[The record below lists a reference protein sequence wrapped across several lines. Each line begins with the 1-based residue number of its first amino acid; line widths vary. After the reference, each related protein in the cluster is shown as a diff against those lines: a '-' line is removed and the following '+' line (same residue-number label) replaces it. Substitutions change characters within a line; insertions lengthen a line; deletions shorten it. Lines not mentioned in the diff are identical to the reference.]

1 MALKKQRKNVKSL
14 DKTAGLYPDN
24 ILQYRS
30 SSLIRASNL
39 IYLKKSYDTQSRLT
53 PILPPINN
61 TNSVLGPRI
70 PSTTCAQAS
79 IIFSKS
85 QNPLYRSMIKLPKF
99 LRRKG
104 IIENS
109 SGSSSSDIEDVDYN
123 KEICECLFKN
133 LIDMFISAA
142 CRQII
147 IESKNEMISA
157 SLRLFSSAILDSYI
171 KELLASLIPIL
182 VDKAYNEVID
192 HCYITYSYELIDI
205 IINTKI
211 LEVAEDA
218 GTEAIVDL
226 MCREMVDNCP
236 VEEIVK
242 EVIKDEKKL
251 MYKLAKSILDGLV
264 DCILSEEWI
273 EVIAEDEIGFAKLT
287 KNIRGFPVKLQ
298 KEIYFMGKKEFN
310 GRLAESVYY
319 GLINDYVA
327 EKWLANV
334 VKYCIVGEGRFDYSA
349 IMPLY
354 DKNLSRKRLTVII
367 DPNLIWEI

>member
-1 MALKKQRKNVKSL
+1 MALQKQRKNVKSF
-14 DKTAGLYPDN
+14 DKKVGLYPDN

-39 IYLKKSYDTQSRLT
+39 IYIRKSYDLQSRQT
-53 PILPPINN
+53 PMLPPINN
-61 TNSVLGPRI
+61 ANSFLGPKVL
-70 PSTTCAQAS
+70 STTCAQAS
-79 IIFSKS
+79 IIFDKS
-85 QNPLYRSMIKLPKF
+85 QNPLYKSMIKLPKF
-99 LRRKG
+99 LRRNAF
-104 IIENS
+104 IEDS
-109 SGSSSSDIEDVDYN
+109 SGSSSSDIDEVNFN
-123 KEICECLFKN
+123 KEICEYIFKN
-133 LIDMFISAA
+133 LMDMFISIS

-171 KELLASLIPIL
+171 KELLTYLIPEL
-182 VDKAYNEVID
+182 VDKAYNEVLD
-192 HCYITYSYELIDI
+192 HSYITYSNELIDI
-205 IINTKI
+205 VIDTKI

-218 GTEAIVDL
+218 GIETIVD
-226 MCREMVDNCP
+226 MICREMVDNCP
-236 VEEIVK
+236 VEEIVI
-242 EVIKDEKKL
+242 EVIKDEKRS
-251 MYKLAKSILDGLV
+251 MYKLAKNILDGLM

-287 KNIRGFPVKLQ
+287 KNIRGFPAKLQ

-319 GLINDYVA
+319 DLINVYVA

-354 DKNLSRKRLTVII
+354 DKHVSRKRLTAFI
-367 DPNLIWEI
+367 DHNLIWEI